1 MMTLRE
7 ILTSARHRR
16 VAIGHFNVSD
26 LVALKAVTET
36 ARALNLPVLIGTSE
50 GERAFLGVHEIAA
63 LVKSLR
69 QRLEHPIFLNADHT
83 HSLEGAVE
91 AAAAGYD
98 MVGFD
103 ASTMPLEVNIKLTWQ
118 AVDAVKA
125 VNSQILVEG
134 ELGNIGSGSE
144 IHDSVPE
151 SSRILTRSEDA
162 VRFVDATRIDVL
174 APAVGNMH
182 GLLKTMISGSVKKR
196 LDIGRIKEI
205 AETTGMPLTLHG
217 GSGTDDGDFRQA
229 VQAGITIVHINTE
242 LRLAWRRSLDLALAE
257 HPDEVVPYRIY
268 GKPLK
273 EMETVAFD
281 RLRLFSSTGPTPATI
296 PRSS

>member
-7 ILTSARHRR
+7 ILTNARHRR
-16 VAIGHFNVSD
+16 VAIGHFNISD

-50 GERAFLGVHEIAA
+50 GERAFLGVREIAG
-63 LVKSLR
+63 LVTSLR
-69 QRLEHPIFLNADHT
+69 RRLEHPIFLNADHT

-103 ASTMPLEVNIKLTWQ
+103 ASTMPLDANIKLTRQ

-182 GLLKTMISGSVKKR
+182 GLLKSMISGNVKKR

-205 AETTGMPLTLHG
+205 ADATGVPLTLHG
-217 GSGTDDGDFRQA
+217 GSGTDDDDFRQA
-229 VQAGITIVHINTE
+229 VQAGITIIHINTE
-242 LRLAWRRSLDLALAE
+242 LRLAWRRGLDLALAE

-273 EMETVAFD
+273 EMATVALD
-281 RLRLFSSTGPTPATI
+281 RLRLFSGA
-296 PRSS
+296 